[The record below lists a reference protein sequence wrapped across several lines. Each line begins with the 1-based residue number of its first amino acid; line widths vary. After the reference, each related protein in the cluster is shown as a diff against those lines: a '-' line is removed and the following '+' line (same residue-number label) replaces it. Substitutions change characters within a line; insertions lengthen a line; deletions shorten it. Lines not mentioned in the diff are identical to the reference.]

1 MNGRLLRLG
10 LAVALAAAALEGL
23 QHVLMLRA
31 PMMVYHVV
39 SALLTFALVAL
50 AGWLLEARLRLAD
63 ATARAS
69 ALAQSN
75 HELQVALRELER
87 SDRLAALGAA
97 TRPLVTQLRAL
108 LNDAQRA
115 GQEPALI
122 GRTVDLLRAFEA
134 VGGGDRRGLRP
145 VDLAGLVEWVAEE
158 MRDLTGEPVSCV
170 RPGTPVWVQANPGR
184 LEVAVRHFIAEAA
197 ERSGTNQLV
206 LVLST
211 SADEAALVLAGGLPT
226 TAAPS
231 TWSSLSWRLAQAIM
245 TECGGAVAIREEE
258 HGFVYT
264 LRLPLGH
271 APATSYAAAA

>member
-10 LAVALAAAALEGL
+10 LVVAPAAAALEGL
-23 QHVLMLRA
+23 QHLLMLRA
-31 PMMVYHVV
+31 PMMVYHLV

-115 GQEPALI
+115 GQDPALI

-170 RPGTPVWVQANPGR
+170 RPARPVWVHANPGR
-184 LEVAVRHFIAEAA
+184 LEVAVRHFIADAA
-197 ERSGTNQLV
+197 ERSGANRLV
-206 LVLST
+206 LVLS
-211 SADEAALVLAGGLPT
+211 SSSDEVALVLAGGLPVGVP
-226 TAAPS
+226 PS
-231 TWSSLSWRLAQAIM
+231 DWSSLSWRLAQAIM
-245 TECGGAVAIREEE
+245 TECGGAVAIGEED

-271 APATSYAAAA
+271 APGAGFAAAA